1 MAYAIVRRLY
11 AVSSPVK
18 PNHAKLAKSQP
29 TDDLQLPPSLEL
41 LWGLREAG
49 SRGPR
54 RGLTL
59 ARIVD
64 AGITVAEAEGVGALS
79 MARIAKE
86 VGVGT
91 MSLYRYVASKDE
103 LLAAMVDTALGA
115 PPHPAADEDWRAGL
129 TRWAVGVRNAYRSQ
143 PWSLRVP
150 ISGPPLGPNNVAW
163 LDNALAAMVDTPL
176 SEQDKL
182 SCVLLVSGFVRN
194 DVTLALDFAEAAGGA
209 PQMPGYGQLLARLT
223 TAEELPSLH
232 RAIASGSL
240 DDPDD
245 PDIEFNFGLAR
256 ILDGIAELMA
266 TKRTRPS
273 RRRR

>member
-1 MAYAIVRRLY
+1 MAE
-11 AVSSPVK
+11 PD
-18 PNHAKLAKSQP
+18 PP
-29 TDDLQLPPSLEL
+29 DDPQLPPSLEL
-41 LWGLREAG
+41 LWGLRDAG

-54 RGLTL
+54 RALTL
-59 ARIVD
+59 ARIVE
-64 AGITVAEAEGVGALS
+64 AGIRVAQTEGVGALS

-86 VGVGT
+86 LGVGT

-103 LLAAMVDTALGA
+103 LLTTMVDTALGT
-115 PPHPAADEDWRAGL
+115 PPPPGANEDWRAGL
-129 TRWAVGVRNAYRSQ
+129 TRWSVAVRDAYRGH

-163 LDNALAAMVDTPL
+163 LDNALAALGDTPL
-176 SEQDKL
+176 TEQEKL

-194 DVTLALDFAEAAGGA
+194 DVTLALDFAEASGGA

-223 TAEELPSLH
+223 TAEQRPALH

-245 PDIEFNFGLAR
+245 PDAEFNFGMAR
-256 ILDGIAELMA
+256 ILDGIEALIA
-266 TKRTRPS
+266 TKLTRPRS
-273 RRRR
+273 RRPR

>member
-1 MAYAIVRRLY
+1 MD
-11 AVSSPVK
+11 SPD
-18 PNHAKLAKSQP
+18 P
-29 TDDLQLPPSLEL
+29 TEEPQLPPSLEL

-59 ARIVD
+59 ERIVQ
-64 AGITVAEAEGVGALS
+64 AGIHVAQTDGVSALS

-86 VGVGT
+86 LGVGT

-103 LLAAMVDTALGA
+103 LLTTMVDAGLGT
-115 PPHPAADEDWRAGL
+115 PPPPVRGEDWRAGL
-129 TRWAVGVRNAYRSQ
+129 TRWAVGVRAAYQSN
-143 PWSLRVP
+143 PWALRVP

-163 LDNALAAMVDTPL
+163 LDNALQALTDTPL
-176 SEQDKL
+176 TEQEKL

-194 DVTLALDFAEAAGGA
+194 DVTLALDFAESSGGQS
-209 PQMPGYGQLLARLT
+209 QMPGYGQLLARLT

-232 RAIASGSL
+232 RAIQSGSL

-245 PDIEFNFGLAR
+245 PDAEFNFGMAR
-256 ILDGIAELMA
+256 ILDGIAALMA
-266 TKRTRPS
+266 SKAPR
-273 RRRR
+273 

>member
-1 MAYAIVRRLY
+1 MT
-11 AVSSPVK
+11 K
-18 PNHAKLAKSQP
+18 PEP
-29 TDDLQLPPSLEL
+29 IDGPQLPPSIEL

-59 ARIVD
+59 ARIVE
-64 AGITVAEAEGVGALS
+64 AGISVARTEGVAALS
-79 MARIAKE
+79 MARIAKQL
-86 VGVGT
+86 GVGT
-91 MSLYRYVASKDE
+91 MSLYRYVESKDE
-103 LLAAMVDTALGA
+103 LLQTMVDTALGT
-115 PPHPAADEDWRAGL
+115 PPPAAPGEDWHAGL
-129 TRWAVGVRNAYRSQ
+129 TRWAVGVRAAYHRNA
-143 PWSLRVP
+143 WALRVP

-163 LDNALAAMVDTPL
+163 LDNALAAMADTPL
-176 SEQDKL
+176 TEQEKL

-194 DVTLALDFAEAAGGA
+194 DVTLALDFAEASGGA

-223 TAEELPSLH
+223 TAQQLPSLH

-245 PDIEFNFGLAR
+245 PDIEFNFGMAR
-256 ILDGIAELMA
+256 ILDGIAVLMA
-266 TKRTRPS
+266 GKDTRSPS